1 MNQVTINA
9 LERERKL
16 YNKLSHPTMLGLAT
30 TLNFG
35 IPGRYF
41 MGGGGFDEEKMDVYK
56 KELNSRMNICKIL
69 PQVFDWLIINVKNL
83 S

>member
-41 MGGGGFDEEKMDVYK
+41 MGGVTRK
-56 KELNSRMNICKIL
+56 KWMFIR
-69 PQVFDWLIINVKNL
+69 KN
-83 S
+83 